1 MAALLYA
8 IQQAAVL
15 RRERVFRDRTHPLD
29 IYDDSEML
37 KFYRFSRQGCVHIIN
52 RLAPYIEHPTR
63 RNSAIPASLQV
74 FITLRYFATGS
85 MLTNTSIIHGISIS
99 TASRTVR
106 RVTLALYQLRNEVI
120 KFPQSIEDL
129 RERQVG
135 FYGVAHFPNVVG
147 AVDGTHVN
155 LLGAPLGE
163 DEYLYVNRKGRKSL
177 NVQLICDHTYK
188 LLNVVARWPGS
199 THDSRILRNSAI
211 GQRFDDGELQGI
223 LLGDAGYR
231 LEPWLMTPVREPHNN
246 AERAYNRAH
255 CKTRVF
261 IEQVN
266 GQLKNKFRCLLG
278 GGINMSPERASD
290 IIIACCVLFNISKEL
305 KEPEQEYHME
315 VDEDVNPHEPEGN
328 EPTGAAVRQAIIND
342 YFA

>member
-1 MAALLYA
+1 MQSSFYSAQHTCTPTTLN
-8 IQQAAVL
+8 
-15 RRERVFRDRTHPLD
+15 VFSP
-29 IYDDSEML
+29 
-37 KFYRFSRQGCVHIIN
+37 K
-52 RLAPYIEHPTR
+52 
-63 RNSAIPASLQV
+63 
-74 FITLRYFATGS
+74 
-85 MLTNTSIIHGISIS
+85 ISFN
-99 TASRTVR
+99 V
-106 RVTLALYQLRNEVI
+106 QVI